1 MGIPRIIRRVEA
13 AKRDEKRASNRVSSG
28 IAKPKKKRSDKLRAL
43 AGAFNAEAHQD
54 EPDPLTLKYEVHEK
68 IGQGKQGVAV
78 FRCTLRAT
86 GQVFAVKRVPK
97 TIVNHAEW
105 AIIQTL
111 QGSSQLVQ
119 VLDAIVGPKTVDY
132 VMELAT
138 GGDLFEWIATNGPLC
153 EDRARA
159 LFAGVLAALEQVHRK
174 GYIHRDIKLENMLL
188 MNADPK
194 AFEDIRLADF
204 EFCCASP
211 AVGAVGS
218 IAYAAPETLGDAP
231 YTAAVDVWA
240 AGVALF
246 SMLSAS
252 SPFDCPGDHRATV
265 HRIRSGLSFEEECW
279 AEISPAAKH
288 LISSMLHPNPEC
300 RLNLQGARCHPWFEG
315 VSNMPLL
322 SATPTGLKRTGE
334 ETALPET
341 SHKSPKFSLRC
352 TWHTKNKRWSQWG
365 TNGPAG
371 DGEVRM
377 LMDEDASPLVACPM
391 EWCPDSSD
399 TSRNRANSL

>member
-13 AKRDEKRASNRVSSG
+13 AKRDEKRVSSRVSSG
-28 IAKPKKKRSDKLRAL
+28 IAKPKKKRADKLRAL

-68 IGQGKQGVAV
+68 IGQGKQGVV
-78 FRCTLRAT
+78 VYRCTLRTT

-97 TIVNHAEW
+97 SIVNQAEW
-105 AIIQTL
+105 VIIQTL

-119 VLDAIVGPKTVDY
+119 VLDVIDGPKTVDY

-138 GGDLFEWIATNGPLC
+138 GGDLFEWVATNGALC

-159 LFAGVLAALEQVHRK
+159 LFAGLLAALDQVHRK

-188 MNADPK
+188 MNSDPK

-204 EFCCASP
+204 EFCCVSP

-218 IAYAAPETLGDAP
+218 IAYAAPETLGDVL
-231 YTAAVDVWA
+231 YTTAVDVWA
-240 AGVALF
+240 AGIALY

-252 SPFDCPGDHRATV
+252 SPFDCPGDHNATV
-265 HRIRSGLSFEEECW
+265 HRIRSGLCFEEECW

-288 LISSMLHPNPEC
+288 LISSLLHPNPEC
-300 RLNLQGARCHPWFEG
+300 RLNLQGARMHPWFEG
-315 VSNMPLL
+315 VSNMQVPT
-322 SATPTGLKRTGE
+322 TPTGLKRPGV
-334 ETALPET
+334 ETAFTTPET

-352 TWHTKNKRWSQWG
+352 TWHTKNKKWSQWG

-371 DGEVRM
+371 AGEVQM

-391 EWCPDSSD
+391 EWAPPD
-399 TSRNRANSL
+399 TPRNRANSL